1 MTAAGLRPE
10 GKRGSGQAV
19 LRPRDTTLAA
29 ALPTPASPPL
39 HTPRPHRPA
48 VADAAEED
56 ETMETVM
63 IAYATA
69 AAAPGLF
76 RAPFAAL
83 RGWWRE
89 RRVAAALHA
98 LDDATLKDIGLYR
111 CEIPSVARA
120 RRAEPRGL

>member
-19 LRPRDTTLAA
+19 LRPRNTTPAA
-29 ALPTPASPPL
+29 ALPTPASPPP

-83 RGWWRE
+83 RGWWRQ
-89 RRVAAALHA
+89 RRMADELRAM
-98 LDDATLKDIGLYR
+98 DDRQLKDIGVYR
-111 CEIPSVARA
+111 GEISSIIRAYRA
-120 RRAEPRGL
+120 RPGRP